1 MEIDRT
7 KLVNKIEQTAKAI
20 PFAEIL
26 KGAFGR
32 ATTMVKQAFGEL
44 GQRLEFQIAASGY
57 IDSSQEECL
66 YDMVWYILENGMMV
80 RQPMVLEIEWKNIPA
95 DVCDDEFQKLV
106 QARANVRV
114 WIATSPNSVLAEQH
128 IANCKKQIELFSGTM
143 HGDRYVF
150 VIYDWTGRT
159 PIVQQFVAP

>member
-1 MEIDRT
+1 MRSNRLSIRQELTGGKDHREWRTECAMEIDRT
-7 KLVNKIEQTAKAI
+7 KPVNEIEQTAKAI

-80 RQPMVLEIEWKNIPA
+80 RQPMVLEIE
-95 DVCDDEFQKLV
+95 
-106 QARANVRV
+106 
-114 WIATSPNSVLAEQH
+114 
-128 IANCKKQIELFSGTM
+128 
-143 HGDRYVF
+143 
-150 VIYDWTGRT
+150 
-159 PIVQQFVAP
+159 